1 MELLIVMSVIG
12 LLSALAMPVY
22 QTAQARSQRQLAK
35 LALMKSAQWLEQAA
49 TTQGSYPANLPAS
62 VWQTPELKYRISI
75 NSQSQTYVLTA
86 TPFGNQQAD
95 DCGSLTLNQ
104 AGQRGAQIAL
114 RRKPRHAD
122 GAVGFVHRADG
133 GDARMGLGNTAAV
146 SEPGLPGI
154 AAFGVDSV

>member
-1 MELLIVMSVIG
+1 LTNHQNQRCGSSQVRLVRSTPAEGFTLLELLIVMSVIG
-12 LLSALAMPVY
+12 LLSALAMPIY

-49 TTQGSYPANLPAS
+49 TTQGSYPADLPVS

-104 AGQRGAQIAL
+104 AGQRSAQ
-114 RRKPRHAD
+114 
-122 GAVGFVHRADG
+122 
-133 GDARMGLGNTAAV
+133 GDAALCW
-146 SEPGLPGI
+146 SK
-154 AAFGVDSV
+154 

>member
-1 MELLIVMSVIG
+1 MIHRQQLLVCASSTEPDRASTQAGFTLLELLIVMSVIG

-49 TTQGSYPANLPAS
+49 TSQGSYPASLPTS
-62 VWQTPELKYRISI
+62 VWQTPELKYRVNV

-86 TPFGNQQAD
+86 TPVGNQQAD

-104 AGQRGAQIAL
+104 AGQRSAQ
-114 RRKPRHAD
+114 
-122 GAVGFVHRADG
+122 
-133 GDARMGLGNTAAV
+133 GDAAMCW
-146 SEPGLPGI
+146 SK
-154 AAFGVDSV
+154 

>member
-104 AGQRGAQIAL
+104 AGQRSAQGNAAL
-114 RRKPRHAD
+114 CWSK
-122 GAVGFVHRADG
+122 
-133 GDARMGLGNTAAV
+133 
-146 SEPGLPGI
+146 
-154 AAFGVDSV
+154 

>member
-1 MELLIVMSVIG
+1 MSIVG

-49 TTQGSYPANLPAS
+49 TTQGSYPASIPVS
-62 VWQTPELKYRISI
+62 VWQTPELKYRISV
-75 NSQSQTYVLTA
+75 NSLAHSYVLTA

-104 AGQRGAQIAL
+104 AGQRNAQ
-114 RRKPRHAD
+114 
-122 GAVGFVHRADG
+122 
-133 GDARMGLGNTAAV
+133 GDAALCWSR
-146 SEPGLPGI
+146 
-154 AAFGVDSV
+154 

>member
-1 MELLIVMSVIG
+1 MSVIG

-62 VWQTPELKYRISI
+62 VWQTPELKYRINVS
-75 NSQSQTYVLTA
+75 SQSQTYVLTA
-86 TPFGNQQAD
+86 VPLGNQQTD

-104 AGQRGAQIAL
+104 AGQRSAQGDVAL
-114 RRKPRHAD
+114 CWSK
-122 GAVGFVHRADG
+122 
-133 GDARMGLGNTAAV
+133 
-146 SEPGLPGI
+146 
-154 AAFGVDSV
+154 

>member
-75 NSQSQTYVLTA
+75 NSQAQSYVLTA

-104 AGQRGAQIAL
+104 AGQRGAQ
-114 RRKPRHAD
+114 
-122 GAVGFVHRADG
+122 
-133 GDARMGLGNTAAV
+133 GDAALCW
-146 SEPGLPGI
+146 SK
-154 AAFGVDSV
+154 